1 MILRSIKLE
10 NFRNYE
16 SYQIDFDPITVF
28 IGPNGIGKTNLLEA
42 IYFLSIGKSYRVHD
56 DKKLVNWEKEYCRVI
71 GEDNSDSLE
80 IFISTSQLPAKS
92 VKINKIKKKTTDLLG
107 KLRIVIFSPESI
119 DIVTGPPKTKRKFL
133 DLVLAQTDSSY
144 LANLI
149 ELQKIL
155 RQRNHLLFNIKIGHS
170 KVEELKF
177 WNNEL
182 VKCSKPI
189 LEKRIEFVN
198 FVNQKITSFYKQI
211 SNKDESFKVKYISTM
226 GNTDNF
232 TCLLNNNLARE
243 IKECS
248 TLCGPHRDNL
258 EFVINNKDVNTFASR
273 GETRSIIFALK
284 MIELEYIK
292 TKKDQ
297 PLLLLDDIFSELDK
311 ERREKLSNLVLS
323 QPTVIT
329 TTDIEFLGDKL
340 KKKAKI
346 VNLNQQF

>member
-1 MILRSIKLE
+1 
-10 NFRNYE
+10 
-16 SYQIDFDPITVF
+16 
-28 IGPNGIGKTNLLEA
+28 
-42 IYFLSIGKSYRVHD
+42 
-56 DKKLVNWEKEYCRVI
+56 
-71 GEDNSDSLE
+71 
-80 IFISTSQLPAKS
+80 
-92 VKINKIKKKTTDLLG
+92 
-107 KLRIVIFSPESI
+107 
-119 DIVTGPPKTKRKFL
+119 
-133 DLVLAQTDSSY
+133 
-144 LANLI
+144 
-149 ELQKIL
+149 
-155 RQRNHLLFNIKIGHS
+155 
-170 KVEELKF
+170 
-177 WNNEL
+177 
-182 VKCSKPI
+182 
-189 LEKRIEFVN
+189 
-198 FVNQKITSFYKQI
+198 
-211 SNKDESFKVKYISTM
+211 M

-329 TTDIEFLGDKL
+329 TTDIEFLGDEL
-340 KKKAKI
+340 KKRAKI